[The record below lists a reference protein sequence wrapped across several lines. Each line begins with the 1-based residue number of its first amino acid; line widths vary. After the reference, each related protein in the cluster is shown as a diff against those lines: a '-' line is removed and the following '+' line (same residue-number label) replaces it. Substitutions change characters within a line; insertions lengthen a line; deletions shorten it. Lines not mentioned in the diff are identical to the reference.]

1 MTPSLWDGS
10 LEIGHAL
17 IDGQHRELFRQVDAL
32 FLAIR
37 SGRSAGELGDLLGY
51 LGDYVISHFGTEE
64 ALMEERAYPG
74 RAAHLAQHAEFVG
87 DLAALQEEYRQEGP
101 SALVVVRV
109 NARVTRWL
117 FEHIARS
124 DRKLGRFLRG
134 PAADPAA

>member
-1 MTPSLWDGS
+1 MQPSLWDES

-17 IDGQHRELFRQVDAL
+17 IDAQHREPFRQVDAL
-32 FLAIR
+32 LLAFR
-37 SGRSAGELGDLLGY
+37 SGRSVGELGDLLAF
-51 LGDYVISHFGTEE
+51 LGDYVITHFRTEE

-74 RAAHLAQHAEFVG
+74 RAAHLAQHAGFISE
-87 DLAALQEEYRQEGP
+87 LAGLREEHQREGP

-124 DRKLGRFLRG
+124 DRKLGKFLRG
-134 PAADPAA
+134 PAASPAA